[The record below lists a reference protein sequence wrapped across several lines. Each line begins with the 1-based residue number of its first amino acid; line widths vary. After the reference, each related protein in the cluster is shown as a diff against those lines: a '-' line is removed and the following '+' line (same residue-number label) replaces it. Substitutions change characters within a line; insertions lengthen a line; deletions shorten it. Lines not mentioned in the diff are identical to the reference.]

1 MPPSEPLLAWH
12 EQVEHTL
19 LLWRSGRR
27 LARRYLRSPQG
38 HVYIRAVADAL
49 TGLQR
54 YTTMEALVTAYG
66 RTVRN
71 SRRLPF
77 QEGISQGMIEDVSY
91 WLRLQ
96 QLVGRERQIRRAG

>member
-1 MPPSEPLLAWH
+1 VSSSEPLLAWH
-12 EQVEHTL
+12 EQVERTL
-19 LLWRSGRR
+19 WLWRTGRH

-38 HVYIRAVADAL
+38 YVYIRAVAESL
-49 TGLQR
+49 IRLQR

-96 QLVGRERQIRRAG
+96 QLVGRERQTRRAG